1 MRAAAVSFVHGRLR
15 VARLAR
21 ELLCGARESVSRVG
35 GLPVMPAAEFDP
47 AQRELLRLGVRLRT
61 LHERASLATRDQ
73 LERAKATIALGE
85 QARIAA
91 GEPLRML
98 LVDGEAAMLPLATGD
113 DAVRIAMVARGGP
126 LLVALEDIFEELWRT
141 GAVVDTLVD
150 HALVDHTLVDDA
162 LVDDALAGR
171 PTAEDCSI
179 LSLLAAGA
187 TDDGIGRRLGV
198 SARTAHRRVR
208 ELMARLGVQTR
219 FQAGAQAVRSG
230 WL

>member
-1 MRAAAVSFVHGRLR
+1 VHNVRAAAVSFVHGRLR

-98 LVDGEAAMLPLATGD
+98 LVDGEAVMLPLATGD

-141 GAVVDTLVD
+141 GAAVDTLVD
-150 HALVDHTLVDDA
+150 NT

>member
-98 LVDGEAAMLPLATGD
+98 LVDGEAVMLPLATGD

-141 GAVVDTLVD
+141 GAAVDTLVD
-150 HALVDHTLVDDA
+150 NT